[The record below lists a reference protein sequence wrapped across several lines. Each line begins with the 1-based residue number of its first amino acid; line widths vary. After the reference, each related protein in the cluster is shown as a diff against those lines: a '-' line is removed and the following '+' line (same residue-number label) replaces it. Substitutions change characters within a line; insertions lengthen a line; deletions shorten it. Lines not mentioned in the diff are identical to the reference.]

1 MTPRKLKSPGVRL
14 AQFVACVTVLCWTG
28 CQNAAVRRAD
38 ELEARLRDQQSSID
52 RLSASLER
60 VESDRDVAR
69 REASILR
76 DELVKLEPSP
86 AIVQTAHSTAR
97 IDRIEVAPLLSGG
110 LDRDDVP
117 GDEKISLLIAPKDST
132 GEIHRVPG
140 QLSVRL
146 TDIARPAG
154 MEEVAA
160 ASFTEVEAASL
171 WHNGIVGR
179 GYRIIMPLPV
189 NFTSRSITAHVRFVT
204 NVGTQLDTL
213 QQMSVTPQTRNLP
226 ATIRD

>member
-1 MTPRKLKSPGVRL
+1 MTPRKLNSPGIRL
-14 AQFVACVTVLCWTG
+14 ALFVACVILFCSTG
-28 CQNAAVRRAD
+28 CQSAAVRRAD

-52 RLSASLER
+52 RLASSLEE

-76 DELVKLEPSP
+76 DELVKLQPSP
-86 AIVQTAHSTAR
+86 EILQTAHSTAR

-117 GDEKISLLIAPKDST
+117 GDEQISLLIAPKDST

-140 QLSVRL
+140 QLSIRL
-146 TDIARPAG
+146 TDISRPAG
-154 MEEVAA
+154 SEEVTTAIF
-160 ASFTEVEAASL
+160 SESESEAL

-179 GYRIIMPLPV
+179 GYRVIIVLPA
-189 NFTSRSITAHVRFVT
+189 NLASRSITAHVRFTT
-204 NVGTQLDTL
+204 NAGTQFDTL
-213 QQMSVTPQTRNLP
+213 HQLSVTPQTGKP
-226 ATIRD
+226 SVTIRD